1 MKNKLLLFFVTSLF
15 FACGR
20 TEKAS
25 DTTGKTAET
34 ATDSALTAAPP
45 TPKNCQSVIKAD
57 KLGKADVYQESAKS
71 VSVSITVEQ
80 DASTTST
87 ADGCYFNNKATVL
100 ATKKSGSQV
109 FKRTLQKDD
118 LALFTKDDAYIEKA
132 VLQQVTYKPTFNG
145 QRYVTLTMRMLQP
158 DTKKAMTYTV
168 FMNYFGE
175 MVKVK

>member
-1 MKNKLLLFFVTSLF
+1 MKNKLLLFSIASLF

-20 TEKAS
+20 TEKTS
-25 DTTGKTAET
+25 DTTGKTADT
-34 ATDSALTAAPP
+34 STDSAMTAAPP
-45 TPKNCQSVIKAD
+45 APKNCQSVINAD

-71 VSVSITVEQ
+71 ISVSITMEQ
-80 DASTTST
+80 DASTTPT
-87 ADGCYFNNKATVL
+87 ASDCYFNNKATVL
-100 ATKKSGSQV
+100 AAKKSGSQV

-118 LALFTKDDAYIEKA
+118 LALFTNDDAYIEKA

-145 QRYVTLTMRMLQP
+145 QRYVTLTMRLLQP
-158 DTKKAMTYTV
+158 DTKKTMTYTV

>member
-1 MKNKLLLFFVTSLF
+1 MKNKLLLFSIAGLL

-20 TEKAS
+20 TEKTS
-25 DTTGKTAET
+25 DTTGETASA
-34 ATDSALTAAPP
+34 ATDSAVTVAPP
-45 TPKNCQSVIKAD
+45 APKNCQSVIKAE

-71 VSVSITVEQ
+71 ISVSITMEQ
-80 DASTTST
+80 DTSTTPN
-87 ADGCYFNNKATVL
+87 AEGCYFNNKATVL
-100 ATKKSGSQV
+100 AAKKSGSQV

-145 QRYVTLTMRMLQP
+145 QRYVTLTMRLLQP
-158 DTKKAMTYTV
+158 DTKKTMTYTV

>member
-1 MKNKLLLFFVTSLF
+1 MKNKLLLFSIASLL

-20 TEKAS
+20 NEKAS
-25 DTTGKTAET
+25 DTTGKTADT
-34 ATDSALTAAPP
+34 STHSAVIAALSA
-45 TPKNCQSVIKAD
+45 PKNCQSVIKAD

-71 VSVSITVEQ
+71 ISVSITMDQ
-80 DASTTST
+80 DASTTLT

-158 DTKKAMTYTV
+158 DTKKTMTYTV

>member
-1 MKNKLLLFFVTSLF
+1 MS
-15 FACGR
+15 
-20 TEKAS
+20 
-25 DTTGKTAET
+25 
-34 ATDSALTAAPP
+34 TDSAMTAAPP
-45 TPKNCQSVIKAD
+45 VPKNCQSVIKAD

-71 VSVSITVEQ
+71 VSVSITMEQ

-87 ADGCYFNNKATVL
+87 SDGCYFNNKATVL

-145 QRYVTLTMRMLQP
+145 QRYVTLTMRLLQP
-158 DTKKAMTYTV
+158 DTKKTMTYTV